1 MIAVLEYCSEGNLD
15 NVIGNDRYDFIDLLT
30 FMLDISKG
38 VMHLHKNKVIHRDL
52 KAENVL
58 LLRNKIKI
66 ADFGLS
72 KIIKTNKNNTSN
84 MTNGV
89 GT

>member
-1 MIAVLEYCSEGNLD
+1 
-15 NVIGNDRYDFIDLLT
+15 
-30 FMLDISKG
+30 MLDISKG
-38 VMHLHKNKVIHRDL
+38 VMYLHKNKVIHRDL

-66 ADFGLS
+66 TDFGLS

-84 MTNGV
+84 MTKGV

>member
-72 KIIKTNKNNTSN
+72 KIIETSKHN

>member
-1 MIAVLEYCSEGNLD
+1 
-15 NVIGNDRYDFIDLLT
+15 
-30 FMLDISKG
+30 MLDISKG

-72 KIIKTNKNNTSN
+72 KIIETSKHN

>member
-72 KIIKTNKNNTSN
+72 KNII
-84 MTNGV
+84 
-89 GT
+89 